1 MTIITPTV
9 RTSLTRS
16 AFWIVG
22 TLIAIAVAIVVLL
35 ARGGSLPGGPYLG
48 AENAA
53 PTGSMALVQVLE
65 DHGVSVVSA
74 DTEEQARAALD
85 GGDATLLFHDENAYL
100 DPERLLDITRLA
112 THTVAVEPDFGQ
124 LRELAPGLN
133 SGGAVAGVLD
143 ADCSVPAVDLAE
155 TVLGDGVGYRITGE
169 QDAVQACLGSGDGV
183 YSLIQ
188 LVDGSRTLTVFGAS
202 VSLTNE
208 RVVEH
213 GNAALALSLL
223 GEHPT
228 LVWYQPSIDDVA
240 GGGAT
245 IAELTPQWLS
255 PVLALMMIVVIA
267 AGVWKGRRMGPLIVE
282 HLPVT
287 VPAGETVEGR
297 ARLYQKASA
306 RLRALDA
313 IRVGTVS
320 RLATACG
327 LPRTADVWEVAAA
340 TAAVTGRSLHE
351 VRQLLVEAHPN
362 SDREL
367 IALSDQLL
375 TLEKIVAMAT
385 RPESTPEPGE

>member
-9 RTSLTRS
+9 RKSLARS
-16 AFWIVG
+16 AFWTVG
-22 TLIAIAVAIVVLL
+22 SVVAIALAVVVLL
-35 ARGGSLPGGPYLG
+35 ARGGSMPGGPFLG
-48 AENAA
+48 PENPA
-53 PTGSMALVQVLE
+53 PAGAMALAQVLE
-65 DHGVSVVSA
+65 EHGVSVVPA

-85 GGDATLLFHDENAYL
+85 GGDATLLFHDENGYL
-100 DPERLLDITRLA
+100 DSERLPAITRLA
-112 THTVAVEPDFGQ
+112 SHTVAIEPGFAQ

-133 SGGAVAGVLD
+133 SAGVVEGIL
-143 ADCSVPAVDLAE
+143 ASDCSLAAVDRAE
-155 TVLGDGVGYRITGE
+155 AVLGDGTGYRITGE
-169 QDAVQACLGSGDGV
+169 PDPVHTCLGSGDDV

-188 LVDGSRTLTVFGAS
+188 LVDSDRTVTVFGAS
-202 VSLTNE
+202 AALTNE
-208 RVVEH
+208 RVAER

-228 LVWYQPSIDDVA
+228 LVWYQPGIDDVA
-240 GGGAT
+240 GGGPT
-245 IAELTPQWLS
+245 IAELTPAWLS
-255 PVLALMMIVVIA
+255 PVLALMVIVVIA

-287 VPAGETVEGR
+287 VPAEETVEGR

-320 RLATACG
+320 RLASACA
-327 LPRTADVWEVAAA
+327 LPRTADVSEVAAA

-351 VRQLLVEAHPN
+351 IRQLLVEAHPAT
-362 SDREL
+362 DREL

-375 TLEKIVAMAT
+375 ALEKSVARAT
-385 RPESTPEPGE
+385 RPEPTPEPGE